1 MKLKDYIK
9 KNWRPGHRYKVVVP
23 TILCAVALGETIGFL
38 AYTNYLSNDYL
49 IHNEKEYEEV
59 FGEKMRNPELDEK
72 NKFDYKSYLRSQMVA
87 VKDVGSTLGTG
98 AINKAKEI
106 TNEFE
111 KGIGN
116 LKLKEGFAKI
126 LKGSENSNAVN
137 NNTDFSQNDTLGNDP
152 RPNYGKFNADGSPA
166 WEGRYV
172 RDTTQGEKEER
183 VEHNGKQYIY
193 NSALKKWRETEFG
206 GSTASEW
213 NENKQ
218 RILDTFDFS
227 GLEME

>member
-87 VKDVGSTLGTG
+87 VKDVGSALGTG

-166 WEGRYV
+166 WEGKLFS
-172 RDTTQGEKEER
+172 DGKKER
-183 VEHNGKQYIY
+183 VVNNGVHYVY
-193 NSALKKWRETEFG
+193 APDLKKWRIDITNGG

-227 GLEME
+227 GIEME